1 VVAMYKTLKVSVVI
15 PAFNEQTLLAA
26 TVVGL
31 PQSVDYIIV
40 VNDASKDNT
49 LDVAQELQAHDS
61 RIIVLDNERNG
72 GIGYSL
78 KRGFE
83 YSLERTAADVVGIVS
98 GDAQCDP
105 SCIEPMLDV
114 FIDRNCDYVKGNRFF
129 QRGALQSM
137 PRYRRIGNIFVS
149 LMAKFSTGYYSV
161 SDITMGFGFLRR
173 STLEQVNFELVRNR
187 YDYETSMLVALSIVG
202 ARIKDF
208 SVPAIYGQETS
219 TVDFWPTVF
228 RVLHALW
235 IGFWQR
241 MYYKYMLFNFHPVV
255 LLLFSGMTLL
265 TVGVSFCTYVLIER
279 VLGNLTPSAG
289 TVMLCVLPLIVG
301 LQLFLTA
308 LILDVYNEEKG

>member
-1 VVAMYKTLKVSVVI
+1 MYKTLKVSVVI
-15 PAFNEQTLLAA
+15 PAYNEEALLTQTV
-26 TVVGL
+26 TTI
-31 PQSVDYIIV
+31 PQSIDYIIV
-40 VNDASKDNT
+40 VNDASSDTT
-49 LDVAQELQAHDS
+49 LNVAYELQKRDE
-61 RIIVLDNERNG
+61 RIVVLDNEDNG

-83 YSLERTAADVVGIVS
+83 YSLQMTDAEAIGIVS
-98 GDAQCDP
+98 ADAQCDP
-105 SCIEPMLDV
+105 TCIEPMLDV

-129 QRGALQSM
+129 QRTALQSM
-137 PRYRRIGNIFVS
+137 PSYRRVGNIFVS

-161 SDITMGFGFLRR
+161 SDITMGFGFLRK
-173 STLEQVNFELVRNR
+173 SALEQVNFSLVRNR

-219 TVDFWPTVF
+219 TIDFWPTVF
-228 RVLHALW
+228 RVLHTLW

-241 MYYKYMLFNFHPVV
+241 MYYKYMLFNFHPVI
-255 LLLFSGMTLL
+255 LFLFSGMALL
-265 TVGVSFCTYVLIER
+265 TVGGAFGIYVLVEKIFS
-279 VLGNLTPSAG
+279 NLTPSAG

-301 LQLFLTA
+301 FQLFLTA